1 MKTVLLF
8 FIFSFISATSFSQE
22 KIYTFFFETNASDLQ
37 SEQKKRFDQFLDT
50 INSTTHKINDVQ
62 TFCDNRG
69 SVEFNGEL
77 AINRLIFIKNQL
89 AKKGFTDLSSQSNGE
104 TLSGESTM
112 PEDLRKWRKVEI
124 HIENRIEI
132 ENSATDNLTNNAVE
146 EPLKSTFDEL
156 TISDLKENNFEAVIL
171 KIEFFPGT
179 NALLNEYSY
188 YELDRLFLFMKR
200 NENVTAFI
208 RGHVCCGSD
217 LYLSMERAYA
227 VYNSLIQGG
236 ISPKRLSFKGF
247 DNTMPLVE
255 ETSEE
260 NMQKNRRVDVIF
272 SFPEVNVDQ
281 AE

>member
-1 MKTVLLF
+1 MKSRLLF
-8 FIFSFISATSFSQE
+8 TIFFFISISSFSQE
-22 KIYTFFFETNASDLQ
+22 KIYRFYFETNASELKL
-37 SEQKKRFDQFLDT
+37 EQKKRFDQFLDT
-50 INSTTHKINDVQ
+50 INSMTHKISDVQ

-69 SVEFNGEL
+69 SDEFNGEL
-77 AINRLIFIKNQL
+77 AIERLTFITSQL
-89 AKKGFTDLSSQSNGE
+89 AKKGFTNLSSQSNGE
-104 TLSGESTM
+104 TLSGESNM

-124 HIENRIEI
+124 HLENLIEVEKSTIDNL
-132 ENSATDNLTNNAVE
+132 ENSAVE
-146 EPLKSTFDEL
+146 EPLRSTFDEL
-156 TISDLKENNFEAVIL
+156 TVSDLKENNFEAVIL
-171 KIEFFPGT
+171 KIEFIPGT

-272 SFPEVNVDQ
+272 SFPEEDIDQ

>member
-1 MKTVLLF
+1 MKNSLLF
-8 FIFSFISATSFSQE
+8 FIFSFISSTSFSQE
-22 KIYTFFFETNASDLQ
+22 KIYTFFFETNASDLR

-50 INSTTHKINDVQ
+50 VNSSTYKINDVQ

-69 SVEFNGEL
+69 SDEYNGEL
-77 AINRLIFIKNQL
+77 AIERLTTIKSQL
-89 AKKGFTDLSSQSNGE
+89 AKKGFINLSSQSNGE
-104 TLSGESTM
+104 TLSGESNM

-124 HIENRIEI
+124 HIEKLIETENSTI
-132 ENSATDNLTNNAVE
+132 ENLENSAVV
-146 EPLKSTFDEL
+146 EPLRSTFDDL
-156 TISDLKENNFEAVIL
+156 TISDLKESNFEAVIL
-171 KIEFFPGT
+171 KIEFVPGT
-179 NALLNEYSY
+179 NALLDEYSY

-272 SFPEVNVDQ
+272 SFPEDKNDE

>member
-1 MKTVLLF
+1 MKNILLF
-8 FIFSFISATSFSQE
+8 TIFSFISISYFSQE
-22 KIYTFFFETNASDLQ
+22 KIYRFYFETNATELKY
-37 SEQKKRFDQFLDT
+37 EQKKRFDQFLDT
-50 INSTTHKINDVQ
+50 INSLTHKIIDVQ

-69 SVEFNGEL
+69 SDEFNGGL
-77 AINRLIFIKNQL
+77 AVERLTFITSQL
-89 AKKGFTDLSSQSNGE
+89 SKKGFTNLSSQSNGE
-104 TLSGESTM
+104 TLSGESNM
-112 PEDLRKWRKVEI
+112 PEDLRKWRKVVI
-124 HIENRIEI
+124 LLENLIEI
-132 ENSATDNLTNNAVE
+132 ENSSIDNLENSAVE
-146 EPLKSTFDEL
+146 EPLISTFDEL
-156 TISDLKENNFEAVIL
+156 TISDLKENNFEAIIL

-217 LYLSMERAYA
+217 LYLSMERAYV

-247 DNTMPLVE
+247 NNTIPLVE

-272 SFPEVNVDQ
+272 SFPEEDIDQ

>member
-1 MKTVLLF
+1 MKIFLF
-8 FIFSFISATSFSQE
+8 SASFILFATKILCQE
-22 KIYTFFFETNASDLQ
+22 QVVRFYFESNLAELKGD
-37 SEQKKRFDQFLDT
+37 QKRKFDVFIDT
-50 INSTTHKINDVQ
+50 INSSKFKINDVQ
-62 TFCDNRG
+62 SFCDNSG
-69 SVEFNGEL
+69 SDDYNAQL
-77 AINRLIFIKNQL
+77 AYKRLTQIKNQL
-89 AKKGFTDLSSQSNGE
+89 SSIGFNNISSQSNGE

-112 PEDLRKWRKVEI
+112 PEDLMKWRKVEI
-124 HIENRIEI
+124 HIEPIIEI
-132 ENSATDNLTNNAVE
+132 ENPQFDDHENSVVE
-146 EPLKSTFDEL
+146 ETLFSSFDEL
-156 TISDLKENNFEAVIL
+156 TIDDLKENNFEPVIL

-188 YELDRLFLFMKR
+188 YELDRFFLFMKR
-200 NENVTAFI
+200 NENATAFI

-236 ISPKRLSFKGF
+236 ISPKRLSFKGY

-272 SFPEVNVDQ
+272 SFPKDETDE